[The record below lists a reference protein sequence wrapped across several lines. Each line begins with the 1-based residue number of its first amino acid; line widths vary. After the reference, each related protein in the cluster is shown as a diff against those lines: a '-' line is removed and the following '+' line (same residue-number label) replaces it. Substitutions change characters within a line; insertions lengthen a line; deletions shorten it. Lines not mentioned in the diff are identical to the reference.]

1 MKNNNN
7 KEESGGQMGCYV
19 IVTNR
24 LFIGETG
31 ELSMEKA
38 SGSTAKVSSN
48 IVKKPGDSKL
58 TTVFTL
64 NVRTP

>member
-1 MKNNNN
+1 
-7 KEESGGQMGCYV
+7 MGCYV
-19 IVTNR
+19 MVTNR

-48 IVKKPGDSKL
+48 IVKKPGDSKPTNSIL
-58 TTVFTL
+58 PF
-64 NVRTP
+64 P

>member
-19 IVTNR
+19 MVTNR
-24 LFIGETG
+24 LFLGETG

-38 SGSTAKVSSN
+38 SGSTSKVSSD
-48 IVKKPGDSKL
+48 IVKKKL
-58 TTVFTL
+58 EIA
-64 NVRTP
+64 N

>member
-1 MKNNNN
+1 MENNNN

-19 IVTNR
+19 MVTNQ
-24 LFIGETG
+24 LFLGKTG

-38 SGSTAKVSSN
+38 SGSTAMVSLN

-58 TTVFTL
+58 TNSLLPF
-64 NVRTP
+64 P

>member
-19 IVTNR
+19 IFTNR
-24 LFIGETG
+24 LFLGQTG

-38 SGSTAKVSSN
+38 SGSTSKVSSN
-48 IVKKPGDSKL
+48 IVKKSGDSKL
-58 TTVFTL
+58 TNSILPF
-64 NVRTP
+64 P

>member
-19 IVTNR
+19 MVTNR
-24 LFIGETG
+24 LFLGENG
-31 ELSMEKA
+31 KLSMKKA
-38 SGSTAKVSSN
+38 SGSTAKVSLN

-58 TTVFTL
+58 ASSILLF
-64 NVRTP
+64 P

>member
-7 KEESGGQMGCYV
+7 KEESGVKMGCYV
-19 IVTNR
+19 MVTDR
-24 LFIGETG
+24 LFLGETG

-48 IVKKPGDSKL
+48 IV
-58 TTVFTL
+58 
-64 NVRTP
+64 

>member
-7 KEESGGQMGCYV
+7 EEESGGQMGCYV
-19 IVTNR
+19 MVTNQ
-24 LFIGETG
+24 LFLGKNG
-31 ELSMEKA
+31 ELNMEKA

-58 TTVFTL
+58 TNSILPF
-64 NVRTP
+64 P